1 MTQACGL
8 LELAEPRD
16 AFLASLCSFTLADAA
31 ADGAEPHL
39 VAPGRGLEPVT
50 SPTGAPP

>member
-16 AFLASLCSFTLADAA
+16 AFLTSLCSFTLADAA
-31 ADGAEPHL
+31 DAEQQHAL
-39 VAPGRGLEPVT
+39 APGRGEPVT
-50 SPTGAPP
+50 SPTGAP